1 MLYSMARAVLRVALK
16 AERLAGVRDS
26 QTEAMRDFSQRVINL
41 GRLVRFTITD
51 PDIADILLQSG
62 FYL

>member
-1 MLYSMARAVLRVALK
+1 MLYSMARAVRRVALK

-62 FYL
+62 LYL